1 MKRILSVLLAFVLLG
16 GLAVTPV
23 MAWDSNNFK
32 YAINKDVIYDK
43 ELNNSTDEAQ
53 SIKSGQTVR
62 GTLTV
67 PGSWKGI
74 SNGTTVMDDFC
85 DMDYFEFTLNERS
98 DILVVAFPE
107 SYCNQDYMVIT
118 VSDRNDTTIS
128 KSFSN
133 GNDSPDQVVA
143 MITDT
148 LDAGTYY
155 ITFLCGVDD
164 TKYNSASYIG
174 YFEAIPAENSN
185 VGAGSL
191 AEKFEDYS
199 EINSKYIEAVNYA
212 ASKKIIAGYVDNT
225 FKPQV
230 KLNRG
235 AASKFIAYLCLG
247 SDVASKLSV
256 STAPFPDVP
265 ADNTFAGYIGY
276 CAYAGIINGYSDGKY
291 KITASLSAAAF
302 GKMLL
307 TAIQYPTETSGYTG
321 SGWKENVY
329 TDGTEVGIFK
339 DDMDFG
345 LDDVLTREQ
354 AAFMLFNAMMWADN
368 HGDGFQ
374 PIMPPSELT
383 NPVTPTVPQYPT
395 AITFSASSLSIK
407 QNSGGSLK
415 VSITPSNAANKS
427 ITWSSSNRSVATVDS
442 AGYVW
447 GVSAGTATITAT
459 AANGLT
465 ASYTVTV
472 TGAEKAPTTGT
483 AINGGSTAEQDIA
496 RAKDALKRLK
506 SQLIFPDSIEVNN
519 IYAFT
524 TEEHQND
531 PYYGYIPSHQVIR
544 ISYSAIS
551 KGGNRIWNYY
561 YAWYFTSTGALDFD
575 HSVDEYHNY
584 ANSREINV
592 KSVIG

>member
-23 MAWDSNNFK
+23 MAWDSHNFK
-32 YAINKDVIYDK
+32 YAINNDVIYDK
-43 ELNNSTDEAQ
+43 ELNNSTDKAQ

-98 DILVVAFPE
+98 DILVAAFPE

-155 ITFLCGVDD
+155 ITFFCGVDD
-164 TKYNSASYIG
+164 TKYNGASYIG

-185 VGAGSL
+185 VGSGSF
-191 AEKFEDYS
+191 AEKFNDCS
-199 EINSKYIEAVNYA
+199 EINPKYIEAVNYA
-212 ASKKIIAGYVDNT
+212 VSKNIIAGYVDNT

-265 ADNTFAGYIGY
+265 TDNTFAGYIGY

-291 KITASLSAAAF
+291 KITAPLSAAAF

-321 SGWKENVY
+321 TGWKENVY
-329 TDGTEVGIFK
+329 SDGAEVGIFK
-339 DDMDFG
+339 GNMDFG

-354 AAFMLFNAMMWADN
+354 AAFMLFNAMMWVDK
-368 HGDGFQ
+368 HGDHFQ
-374 PIMPPSELT
+374 PIPPQQELSKPIT
-383 NPVTPTVPQYPT
+383 SSKVYPEKIYTT
-395 AITFSASSLSIK
+395 ANINL
-407 QNSGGSLK
+407 SGGQTYQL
-415 VSITPSNAANKS
+415 NAIFIPETTTERAIS
-427 ITWSSSNRSVATVDS
+427 WTSSNPEIATVS
-442 AGYVW
+442 STGLVK
-447 GVSAGTATITAT
+447 GLRAGTTTIILTT
-459 AANGLT
+459 ANGKT
-465 ASYTVTV
+465 TGCTVTV
-472 TGAEKAPTTGT
+472 TGRDLSTLTQAEDDQ
-483 AINGGSTAEQDIA
+483 N
-496 RAKDALKRLK
+496 RAWVAYSHLKLEVK
-506 SQLIFPDSIEVNN
+506 FPDTLE
-519 IYAFT
+519 IYNVWVDDTQVRIYYSAENALGQRCKGTYIVRIPFHTNKPTYT
-524 TEEHQND
+524 TFYD
-531 PYYGYIPSHQVIR
+531 
-544 ISYSAIS
+544 SYSPL
-551 KGGNRIWNYY
+551 
-561 YAWYFTSTGALDFD
+561 TG
-575 HSVDEYHNY
+575 
-584 ANSREINV
+584 REIDPA
-592 KSVIG
+592 KIIH

>member
-23 MAWDSNNFK
+23 MAWDSHNFK
-32 YAINKDVIYDK
+32 YAINNDVIYDK
-43 ELNNSTDEAQ
+43 ELNNSTDKAQ

-98 DILVVAFPE
+98 DILVAAVPE

-155 ITFLCGVDD
+155 ITFFCGVDD
-164 TKYNSASYIG
+164 TKYNGASYIG

-185 VGAGSL
+185 VGSGSL
-191 AEKFEDYS
+191 ADKFNDCS
-199 EINSKYIEAVNYA
+199 EINPNYIEAVNYA
-212 ASKKIIAGYVDNT
+212 VSKNIIAGYVDNT

-265 ADNTFAGYIGY
+265 TDNTFAGYIGY

-291 KITASLSAAAF
+291 KITAPLSAAAF

-321 SGWKENVY
+321 TGWKENVY
-329 TDGTEVGIFK
+329 SDGAEIGIFK
-339 DDMDFG
+339 GNMDFG

-354 AAFMLFNAMMWADN
+354 AAFMLFNAMTWVDK
-368 HGDGFQ
+368 HGDHFQ

-383 NPVTPTVPQYPT
+383 NPVTPTIPQYPT
-395 AITFSASSLSIK
+395 GITFTASSLNIK

-415 VSITPSNAANKS
+415 VSITPSNATNKS
-427 ITWSSSNRSVATVDS
+427 IMWSSSNRSVATVDS

-447 GVSAGTATITAT
+447 GISAGTATITAT
-459 AANGLT
+459 TANGLT

-472 TGAEKAPTTGT
+472 TGAEKSPTTGT
-483 AINGGSTAEQDIA
+483 AISGSTSEQDVN
-496 RAKDALKRLK
+496 RAKNALKRLK
-506 SQLIFPDSIEVNN
+506 NQLIFPDSIEVNN

-531 PYYGYIPSHQVIR
+531 PYYGYIPSHQIIR

-584 ANSREINV
+584 ANSREISV